1 MIRIVVENVV
11 LFFLPAALYVAY
23 VMFARGVT
31 GKSALDT
38 APVLWLLIAG
48 TSLVVLFLV
57 SFGSTTGG
65 KPGQTYIP
73 PSYQDGKILPGR
85 FE

>member
-1 MIRIVVENVV
+1 MIRIVIENVV

-23 VMFARGVT
+23 VMIARGASRQ
-31 GKSALDT
+31 SALDT
-38 APVLWLLIAG
+38 APILWLLISG
-48 TSLVVLFLV
+48 TALVIVFLV

-65 KPGQTYIP
+65 KPGQSYIP
-73 PSYQDGKILPGR
+73 PSFKDGKISPGR